1 MSPDELDELV
11 RRCRRGPVHRDGP
24 SARQVGYA
32 GAELHRLLPHRDPF
46 LLLDE
51 LEAVDPEARTI
62 VGRRL
67 IREDDPVLAG
77 HFPGDPIYPGVLL
90 VEAVG
95 QLGLCL
101 AHFLGAADA
110 PPPAVRALRILHA
123 LFLEPVRP
131 GDQLTLYCAVTDDG
145 GLSTFAAGQ
154 VYKDDLLCAVAV
166 QEVYFVE

>member
-11 RRCRRGPVHRDGP
+11 RRCRRGPLHTDGP
-24 SARQVGYA
+24 SARAVACA
-32 GAELHRLLPHRDPF
+32 GAELHHLLPHRDPF

-51 LEAVDPEARTI
+51 VVAVDPQARTI
-62 VGRRL
+62 AGRRL
-67 IREDDPVLAG
+67 VREDDPVLAG

-123 LFLEPVRP
+123 VFLEPVRP
-131 GDQLTLYCAVTDDG
+131 GDQLTLYAAVPDEG
-145 GLSTFAAGQ
+145 GLTTLAAGQ
-154 VYKDDLLCAVAV
+154 VYKGDLLCAAAV